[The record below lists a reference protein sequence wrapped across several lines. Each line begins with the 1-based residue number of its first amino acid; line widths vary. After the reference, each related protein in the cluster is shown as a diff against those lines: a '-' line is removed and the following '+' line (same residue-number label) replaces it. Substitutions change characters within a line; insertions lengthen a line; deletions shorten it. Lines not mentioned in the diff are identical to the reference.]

1 MQLGDS
7 SDCMIKLMELGNIH
21 KSKEDIFEMTSD
33 NGGRLETLHW
43 SSQLSNS
50 CVSNCSDF
58 VLIDG
63 IHKTNI
69 YGLSLVVTT
78 VVDSLGNSVPFGFLL
93 DSSEHS
99 DSITRHMNILKLK
112 GNDCIDPLFINTHSI
127 MTDEGFALV
136 VASDMAGC
144 HHCLCAFR
152 INQLDVRLSAFVYT
166 KFRLSSFN

>member
-1 MQLGDS
+1 MP
-7 SDCMIKLMELGNIH
+7 
-21 KSKEDIFEMTSD
+21 
-33 NGGRLETLHW
+33 
-43 SSQLSNS
+43 
-50 CVSNCSDF
+50 VCSAF
-58 VLIDG
+58 VLING
-63 IHKTNI
+63 TQNTYI

-78 VVDSLGNSVPFGFLL
+78 VVGSLVKYVPLGFLL
-93 DSSEHS
+93 APSEHS

-112 GNDCIDPLFINTHSI
+112 GNDRTDPLFINTHSI